1 MTSINRPKPKRLVPS
16 MGSVAVLIAALI
28 SVSAVG
34 ASATPPIATV
44 GKANSAGP
52 LQLSQ
57 AVRPVAGPYR
67 SAAGKEVKYYVVQPS
82 YNGEPEFLFEIA
94 KRFLGNGDRWQEIF
108 TLNVGRL
115 QQNGGRLA
123 RADTITPGWVL
134 ILPADAAGDEVKTG
148 VLQSPKDTSGA
159 DTADTKKSS
168 GQPLLWIGGG
178 IALLL
183 GLLLLGYGLMVSR
196 RGQAPAPP
204 RPTSGRTPPT
214 PVKPEK
220 KATAARLWQGRGRA
234 AGEPMPRPVDAAA
247 AWTVD
252 RALRSLAGLALAAH
266 RQLPS
271 FYAVSLDADVLR
283 LRLAVPDH
291 EPPAPWNGDE
301 EGLSWEAP
309 LRALQ
314 AVPLDEQVAA
324 PSPRLVTLGMDGGT
338 RVLLDLG
345 EATGVIAVEG
355 PAAGVRALL
364 RGWINELAVCPW
376 ADEVQVVVAGLELP
390 ENLGEA
396 GQRNRVQSVSAV
408 RDALAAVNPV
418 AADGAAAG
426 WAGGGSVASVLR
438 SGASSSGAP
447 GVLILGNGVRGP
459 EMEQIQALAG
469 RPDAGWAVVL
479 AGPVPAARWR
489 FTLGSDGRLDTG
501 VLGITVR
508 ATDSN
513 AATLLSGRSLLNGR

>member
-1 MTSINRPKPKRLVPS
+1 MTSTERPKPKHLVPRT
-16 MGSVAVLIAALI
+16 GSVAVLVAALI
-28 SVSAVG
+28 SVPAVG
-34 ASATPPIATV
+34 AAAATPAASV
-44 GKANSAGP
+44 QQS
-52 LQLSQ
+52 
-57 AVRPVAGPYR
+57 VRHTAPA
-67 SAAGKEVKYYVVQPS
+67 AAGVLTRSMYSISGAHRAATEKEVKYYVVQRA
-82 YNGEPEFLFEIA
+82 YKGEPEFLFEIA
-94 KRFLGNGDRWQEIF
+94 QRFLGSGDRWPEIF
-108 TLNVGRL
+108 ELNVGRL
-115 QQNGGRLA
+115 QENGDRLT
-123 RADTITPGWVL
+123 RADKITAGWVL
-134 ILPADAAGDEVKTG
+134 VLPADAQGDEIKAG
-148 VLQSPKDTSGA
+148 VLEAPEGATGA
-159 DTADTKKSS
+159 DATDAEEDSS
-168 GQPLLWIGGG
+168 SQPLFWIAGG

-196 RGQAPAPP
+196 RGQQPAPI

-214 PVKPEK
+214 PVNAEKP
-220 KATAARLWQGRGRA
+220 AAIRRWQGRGRGA
-234 AGEPMPRPVDAAA
+234 KELVPRPVDAAA

-291 EPPAPWNGDE
+291 EPPAPWHGDE
-301 EGLSWEAP
+301 DGLSWEAP

-345 EATGVIAVEG
+345 EATGVISVEG
-355 PAAGVRALL
+355 PTAGVRALV

-376 ADEVQVVVAGLELP
+376 ADEVRVVAAGLDLP
-390 ENLGEA
+390 ENLGEV
-396 GQRNRVQSVSAV
+396 GQRNRVETVSGV
-408 RDALAAVNPV
+408 REALAAVDGS
-418 AADGAAAG
+418 AANGSAPG

-438 SGASSSGAP
+438 GGALGSGAP
-447 GVLILGNGVRGP
+447 GVLILGNGVRGA

-479 AGPVPAARWR
+479 VGRVPAARWR
-489 FTLGSDGRLDTG
+489 FTLAADGRLDTG

-508 ATDSN
+508 VNDSN
-513 AATLLSGRSLLNGR
+513 AATLLSGR